1 MYFVRIGLSLL
12 FDAIDMSYT
21 KNFLFIILISYD
33 EIFLF
38 NSISFQLNM
47 VIYDK
52 KINLK
57 AINTEHVTN
66 VTKLQHTPNVV
77 NNV

>member
-1 MYFVRIGLSLL
+1 MYITKIGLSLL
-12 FDAIDMSYT
+12 FNAIDMSY
-21 KNFLFIILISYD
+21 KEFFIIILISYD